1 MLFLE
6 TTFHINVCRALIGQ
20 PNPAEELAMLEA
32 KAAQTWG
39 KIYSDIFDIFIF
51 NIFDMIFVF
60 CCQKFILIVC
70 HHVNKNT

>member
-51 NIFDMIFVF
+51 NIFDIF
-60 CCQKFILIVC
+60 
-70 HHVNKNT
+70 